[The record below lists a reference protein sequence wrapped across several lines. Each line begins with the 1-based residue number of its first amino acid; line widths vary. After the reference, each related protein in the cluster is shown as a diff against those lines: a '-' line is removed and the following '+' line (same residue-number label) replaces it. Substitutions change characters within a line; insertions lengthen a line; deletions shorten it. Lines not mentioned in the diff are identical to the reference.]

1 MAGIHD
7 QNVDLPIKTRFQHFV
22 NGLPVDPGALH
33 SDIAALCF
41 QHPIPQFPHFRDK
54 CAEGANLDFRIGAQL
69 TFGKTGN
76 DNVTMNIQSHGAGQ
90 YVLHQIPP

>member
-1 MAGIHD
+1 MAGIHY

-22 NGLPVDPGALH
+22 NGLPVDPSALH
-33 SDIAALCF
+33 SDIAALSF
-41 QHPIPQFPHFRDK
+41 QHPIPQLPHFRDE
-54 CAEGANLDFRIGAQL
+54 CAEGADLDFRIGAQL